1 MTIALRRPPWTRT
14 RLVAGL
20 ACLFLATAGCGQA
33 PSPAEDEPAQAESE
47 LRRFQFVR
55 ATKLLIRLDT
65 RLGLV
70 WKVAANG
77 DGGWNMLGATP
88 DDDGEPVWN
97 GRYGLFALKSG
108 AAGGAPQLLRVDRG
122 NGRAW
127 LARAQDGARWTPIQE
142 GSSPAAPAPTAP
154 SDDATASDGP
164 VSLLVIPKETV
175 AASPGEESEKV
186 AVVVQALEKEG
197 LALEIKVWAAKQLAV
212 FSPDAAVPPLL
223 QALNSEH
230 PEVVVAAIHSLKE
243 VGRASTI
250 PKILALAEHPD
261 PSVREAVQTVV
272 VAVP

>member
-1 MTIALRRPPWTRT
+1 MMTALRPSPWTRT
-14 RLVAGL
+14 RLIAGL
-20 ACLFLATAGCGQA
+20 ASLALAAASCGQA
-33 PSPAEDEPAQAESE
+33 PAPAGDEPAETESE
-47 LRRFQFVR
+47 MRRFQFVR

-70 WKVAANG
+70 WKVAENG
-77 DGGWNMLGATP
+77 DGGWSMLGATP

-108 AAGGAPQLLRVDRG
+108 ARGGAPQLLRVDRG

-127 LARAQDGARWTPIQE
+127 LARAQDGARWTLIQE
-142 GSSPAAPAPTAP
+142 GSGPSPPATP
-154 SDDATASDGP
+154 SGDAGASDGP

-186 AVVVQALEKEG
+186 AIVVQALEKEG

-250 PKILALAEHPD
+250 PKILALSQRPD

-272 VAVP
+272 VSVP

>member
-1 MTIALRRPPWTRT
+1 MTTALRRLPWTRT

-20 ACLFLATAGCGQA
+20 ASLALAAAGCGQA
-33 PSPAEDEPAQAESE
+33 PAPAGDEVAETE
-47 LRRFQFVR
+47 GEMRRFQFVR

-70 WKVAANG
+70 WKVAENG
-77 DGGWNMLGATP
+77 DGGWSMLGATP

-127 LARAQDGARWTPIQE
+127 LARAQDGARWTPIRE
-142 GSSPAAPAPTAP
+142 GAGPPPPDPTTP
-154 SDDATASDGP
+154 SDDAAESDGP
-164 VSLLVIPKETV
+164 ISLLVIPKETV
-175 AASPGEESEKV
+175 AASPGEENEKI
-186 AVVVQALEKEG
+186 AVVIQALEKEG

-212 FSPDAAVPPLL
+212 FSADAAVPPLL

-243 VGRASTI
+243 VGQASTI
-250 PKILALAEHPD
+250 PKILALSQHPD
-261 PSVREAVQTVV
+261 PSVREAVESVV
-272 VAVP
+272 VPVP